1 MVYPYTC
8 HCLLSICAQK
18 FFRRKPVKDLLPPKP
33 VTLKVLEPWW
43 NIQIGFITEDD
54 IRVSENHL
62 FTTILMKIL
71 FVVVVVV
78 VSPPPHTPCIHM
90 YMYTTSMYIMPPPPK
105 KKNLFCLFH
114 YSVVCTCNSKHSWN
128 YYTFVLIFTYCSLLC
143 QRFKG
148 CALNAERFGLGFAV
162 ITLLT

>member
-1 MVYPYTC
+1 M
-8 HCLLSICAQK
+8 
-18 FFRRKPVKDLLPPKP
+18 KDLLPPKP

-78 VSPPPHTPCIHM
+78 VVVSPPPHTPCIHM
-90 YMYTTSMYIMPPPPK
+90 YMYTTSMYIMPPPK
-105 KKNLFCLFH
+105 KIKNKNKINCFA
-114 YSVVCTCNSKHSWN
+114 
-128 YYTFVLIFTYCSLLC
+128 CSTT
-143 QRFKG
+143 Q
-148 CALNAERFGLGFAV
+148 
-162 ITLLT
+162 

>member
-62 FTTILMKIL
+62 FTTILMKSL
-71 FVVVVVV
+71 LLLLLLLLLLVL
-78 VSPPPHTPCIHM
+78 PP
-90 YMYTTSMYIMPPPPK
+90 YSMYTHVHVYNLHVYNAPPPK
-105 KKNLFCLFH
+105 KNNNNNNNLFCLFH
-114 YSVVCTCNSKHSWN
+114 YSVVCTCNSKHS
-128 YYTFVLIFTYCSLLC
+128 
-143 QRFKG
+143 
-148 CALNAERFGLGFAV
+148 
-162 ITLLT
+162 